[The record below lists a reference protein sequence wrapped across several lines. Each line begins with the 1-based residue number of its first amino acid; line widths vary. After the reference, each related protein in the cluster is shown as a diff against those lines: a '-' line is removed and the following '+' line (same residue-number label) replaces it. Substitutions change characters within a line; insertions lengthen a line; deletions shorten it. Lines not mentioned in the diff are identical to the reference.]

1 MRWLAIAGSLLL
13 AAASVSAEPGAQSKS
28 PAVAAQPPDAQPP
41 DAKPKPAPKAEAPA
55 APKPQVSDAKPKP
68 AAAKASDKGAEYLA
82 QCLRDWDAATHM
94 TKQEWARTCRRV
106 VEGRVKFMRE
116 QMK

>member
-1 MRWLAIAGSLLL
+1 MMPVRVDDLMVRTEEGIPMRLLILVGSFSLAVAG
-13 AAASVSAEPGAQSKS
+13 VHAQSS
-28 PAVAAQPPDAQPP
+28 VPSEGP
-41 DAKPKPAPKAEAPA
+41 
-55 APKPQVSDAKPKP
+55 APKPQISGTQPKSEAAKP
-68 AAAKASDKGAEYLA
+68 SDNSAEYLA

-106 VEGRVKFMRE
+106 VENRAKFMRE